1 MKNSKGE
8 MAYETTEI
16 ANVFQS
22 YYSTVYSVREKE
34 TQEAEMKRRKKMQV
48 YLREAKLPKVSI
60 ETLQA
65 LKDSITYEEIRTAI
79 NSTAVGKSPGRDRFT
94 IKIL

>member
-1 MKNSKGE
+1 
-8 MAYETTEI
+8 
-16 ANVFQS
+16 
-22 YYSTVYSVREKE
+22 
-34 TQEAEMKRRKKMQV
+34 MQV

-79 NSTAVGKSPGRDRFT
+79 NSTAVGKSPGRDGFT